1 MSRRSADRWSAPVF
15 MQLAKGSWGF
25 QAGPEQ
31 AGGVLRPD
39 EAMNREIYGPRATS
53 RAILAGREM
62 SPPTE
67 AKTFLSALGSTTSSA
82 TARMGST
89 SRPPTAP
96 SKPATSRPVRTTDSD
111 VRTRIVDMPQTL
123 DRLVLDSS
131 SRAVGTRGPVAPPS
145 LSIARGS
152 CNVVA
157 NWTRCC
163 SRSIGVDVVP
173 SARHSASRAS
183 LRHRMDMPR
192 SE

>member
-67 AKTFLSALGSTTSSA
+67 AKTFLSALGSTTSPA
-82 TARMGST
+82 TARTGST

-111 VRTRIVDMPQTL
+111 VRTRIVDMQQTL

-131 SRAVGTRGPVAPPS
+131 SRAVGTRGSSGATVTVDR
-145 LSIARGS
+145 ARL
-152 CNVVA
+152 VQ
-157 NWTRCC
+157 
-163 SRSIGVDVVP
+163 
-173 SARHSASRAS
+173 
-183 LRHRMDMPR
+183 LRRELDALPLALDR
-192 SE
+192 R